1 MTTHGGLSVIDV
13 DSHVYEPAAIWDE
26 YVESAYRPLARA
38 GFWHDVDGDGN
49 AVTIVNGALAPELN
63 RSRIVRQAIWRP
75 GSRAADI
82 GALDPTVFHEL
93 NPGAWDPLVR
103 LSDMDELGI
112 EQSIVFPTLFNE
124 YLPMVQNPDVA
135 AVLARA
141 YNDWVFDRARPHLGR
156 RVLDAGAGIG
166 TFTELAAE
174 GREVVA
180 VEPDPEQLAILRE
193 RVAGQANVQ
202 VVEAPDQPFGPQR

>member
-1 MTTHGGLSVIDV
+1 MAANSGVSVIDV
-13 DSHVYEPAAIWDE
+13 DSHVYEPTAIWDE
-26 YVESAYRPLARA
+26 YVEPAYRPLARA

-103 LSDMDELGI
+103 LPTWTRWGSSSRSCSPRCSTSTCRWWRTRTSPRCSPCLQRLG
-112 EQSIVFPTLFNE
+112 LR
-124 YLPMVQNPDVA
+124 LRRR
-135 AVLARA
+135 RA
-141 YNDWVFDRARPHLGR
+141 
-156 RVLDAGAGIG
+156 
-166 TFTELAAE
+166 
-174 GREVVA
+174 
-180 VEPDPEQLAILRE
+180 
-193 RVAGQANVQ
+193 
-202 VVEAPDQPFGPQR
+202 